1 MTTLADHYAV
11 TQDPALYV
19 TEVEDPGF
27 KVNLAVNNE
36 ARVLIFINKPFRKR
50 MSWLEFDL
58 NHNRLDFVMNNGDVR
73 NFGIA
78 VEPELVKYMK
88 NSHQVMMILVNEE
101 NGEPEE
107 GRYYPL
113 IIHRT

>member
-1 MTTLADHYAV
+1 MIADHYTEMPGPAPFASEV
-11 TQDPALYV
+11 DDP
-19 TEVEDPGF
+19 DF

-36 ARVLIFINKPFRKR
+36 ARVLIFHNKPFRKK

-58 NHNRLDFVMNNGDVR
+58 NRNRLDFVMNDGDVR

-78 VEPELVKYMK
+78 VSPDLVNYMK
-88 NSHQVMMILVNEE
+88 NSFQVMMILMNEE
-101 NGEPEE
+101 TGDAES
-107 GRYYPL
+107 GDYYPL

>member
-1 MTTLADHYAV
+1 MTTLADQYTAS
-11 TQDPALYV
+11 QDSAFFAS
-19 TEVEDPGF
+19 EADDPGF

-36 ARVLIFINKPFRKR
+36 ARVLIFINKSFRKK

-73 NFGIA
+73 NFGVA

-88 NSHQVMMILVNEE
+88 NSYQVMMILINEE
-101 NGEPEE
+101 TGEPED
-107 GRYYPL
+107 GKYYPL